1 MNHFFSLDLIQEGLN
16 YERVLEK
23 KFDLPLIGICG
34 YTRQHIEQLDSYAID
49 LLHQY
54 HGRMMGSP

>member
-1 MNHFFSLDLIQEGLN
+1 LIQEGLN
-16 YERVLEK
+16 YERILEK

-34 YTRQHIEQLDSYAID
+34 HTRQHIEQLDSYAID

-54 HGRMMGSP
+54 HGRMIGLP

>member
-1 MNHFFSLDLIQEGLN
+1 MNPFFSLVLIQEGLN
-16 YERVLEK
+16 YERILEK

-34 YTRQHIEQLDSYAID
+34 HTRQHIEQLEGYAID

-54 HGRMMGSP
+54 HGRMIGLP

>member
-1 MNHFFSLDLIQEGLN
+1 MNPFFSLDLIQEGLN

-49 LLHQY
+49 LCINIMV
-54 HGRMMGSP
+54 G